1 MSYTEAQKNKAL
13 AIYAETLN
21 ADEAS
26 RQTNIPTSTIKDW
39 SNSEE
44 GQAQIDSIR
53 AAVRTRF
60 AWEFVE
66 LANKGIAVLHDRLEH
81 GDYKLLNNGEQVRV
95 PVSAKDA
102 ASIVSMTIDK
112 HALVTGAVD
121 QGKAIKGAMVA
132 LADALGKLGQT
143 AGDNAKIV
151 IDQEDN
157 PNPNVTNS
165 EKVG

>member
-1 MSYTEAQKNKAL
+1 MSYTDAQKHKAL
-13 AIYAETLN
+13 AIFAETLN

-81 GDYKLLNNGEQVRV
+81 GDYKLLNNGEQVRA

-102 ASIVSMTIDK
+102 ATIVSMTIDK
-112 HALVTGAVD
+112 HALVTGSVD
-121 QGKAIKGAMVA
+121 QGKQIKAGMLA
-132 LADALGKLGQT
+132 LAEALGKIGET
-143 AGDNAKIV
+143 AGDSAKVV
-151 IDQEDN
+151 IDQADESS
-157 PNPNVTNS
+157 PNVDKS
-165 EKVG
+165 